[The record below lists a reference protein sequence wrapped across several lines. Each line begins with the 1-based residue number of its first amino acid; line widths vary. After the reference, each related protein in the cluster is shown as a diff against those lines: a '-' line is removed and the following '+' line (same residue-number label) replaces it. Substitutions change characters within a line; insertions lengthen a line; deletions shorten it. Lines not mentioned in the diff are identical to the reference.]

1 MLPMRLLVFLFLS
14 FSISLV
20 GYAQPDSLSDRAK
33 VEYINK
39 NFYQLYS
46 ADFTNALTLTQW
58 AAETAHT
65 NGWKEQEAFA
75 QLGWGVVT
83 YLGGDYTH
91 VLPKYLRAL
100 ELFEALGHKAGIVA
114 VNNEMAVFY
123 HKQKD
128 LTNCFQALD
137 RAEKLAREIGDWE
150 KLGTSLGHRGA
161 FLLRRGQHLE
171 AKPYFLEVFEIR
183 KKTNDS
189 VGLGY
194 VLLDLAELAAHDHD
208 FAKAI
213 AFIDQSSVI
222 RSKIADRYGLAVNT
236 VTKGELYSRA
246 NNLPMAI
253 QWLESGLQQ
262 AREVGYTD
270 LVQHT
275 CKGLAEAYQQTGNFE
290 KAYHYL
296 TEFNSAR
303 DSLFT
308 VEKAKAISELQTRYE
323 TEKKEIQ
330 LAEQQRELIQS
341 RWLMAGL
348 SVVFI
353 LVIVIVWISRQQI
366 LARQKQ
372 RLAVQEKEFQ
382 QKLTEA
388 VIDQQEKERARLA
401 RDLHDGLGQMI
412 SGVQLCLQQS
422 TETSRAQASD
432 TLQQMHREI
441 RHIVF
446 ELLPRTLSDEGLV
459 ASLHELA
466 NRLNASGKIHV
477 AITSQQNSRLDA
489 RLEVSLYRICQEWIN
504 NILKYARATSISV
517 YLRESEGEC
526 TLTIEDNGQ
535 GFDPANLNRGG
546 GNGWK
551 NIQSRAR
558 LHQGEVFADSSPG
571 HAGSTLVVS
580 IPQTAWRQ
588 VA

>member
-1 MLPMRLLVFLFLS
+1 MRLLVSSFLL
-14 FSISLV
+14 SLV
-20 GYAQPDSLSDRAK
+20 YVAGHAQFDSLPDRAK
-33 VEYINK
+33 VDYVNK

-46 ADFTNALTLTQW
+46 ADLKNALELTRW

-65 NGWKEQEAFA
+65 NGWNEQEAFA

-100 ELFEALGHKAGIVA
+100 ELFEALGHKAGIA
-114 VNNEMAVFY
+114 ATNNEMAVFY
-123 HKQKD
+123 HKQND

-161 FLLRRGQHLE
+161 FLLRRGKHLE

-183 KKTNDS
+183 KKTKDS

-194 VLLDLAELAAHDHD
+194 VLLDLAELAANDND
-208 FAKAI
+208 FAQAI
-213 AFIDQSSVI
+213 ALIDQSSVI
-222 RSKIADRYGLAVNT
+222 RNNIGDRYGLAVNA
-236 VTKGELYSRA
+236 VTKGEMHSQA
-246 NNLPMAI
+246 NNLPLAI

-262 AREVGYTD
+262 ARDVGYTD

-275 CKGLAEAYQQTGNFE
+275 CKGLAEAHKQIGDFE
-290 KAYHYL
+290 KAYQYL
-296 TEFNSAR
+296 TEFNFAR

-308 VEKAKAISELQTRYE
+308 VEKARAISELQTRYE
-323 TEKKEIQ
+323 TEKKEVQ
-330 LAEQQRELIQS
+330 LAEQQRELIRS
-341 RWLMAGL
+341 RWLLAGVSL
-348 SVVFI
+348 VFL

-366 LARQKQ
+366 LIRQKQ

-441 RHIVF
+441 RNIVF
-446 ELLPRTLSDEGLV
+446 ELLPRTLSNDGLV

-477 AITSQQNSRLDA
+477 AITSQQSGRMDP
-489 RLEVSLYRICQEWIN
+489 RLEISLYRICQEWIN
-504 NILKYARATSISV
+504 NILKYAQATSVSV
-517 YLRESEGEC
+517 YVRQGEGEC

-535 GFDPANLNRGG
+535 GFDPKSLNRGG

-571 HAGSTLVVS
+571 RAGSTLIVS